1 MISAMI
7 KIKKAF
13 AKEDKKFL
21 PVPDILNKKLNGEVK
36 ISNKVL
42 NIFI

>member
-21 PVPDILNKKLNGEVK
+21 PVPDILNKKIPREVK
-36 ISNKVL
+36 ISNIVL